1 MQGSSYSLIERDTF
15 SEQYT
20 RILKNDLAL
29 GINMRAFLL
38 SLLMMTV
45 CLAGCVSN
53 DAANE
58 SDIGDTTQDELALPV
73 WEIGDQW
80 LYTFITPE
88 FGEDSTRLVV
98 ADIREDDG
106 LFMLGI
112 SSEGE
117 AQRHAVINHNP
128 FLGRITMDGLSVYE
142 NGEPQQVFNFPWEV
156 GNTWQFRLLS
166 QDWIANTDNIYN
178 GEVSVS
184 AISNDGHTL
193 SYVFSGRDG
202 FIKNLVWSDNE
213 GVKNLEMTLNQ
224 KNVGYSG
231 DVYFYRAGDIHD
243 NLYEENDQ
251 EIYDTFLDEG
261 YSPNEAW
268 DTLVW
273 YLDVEISQQGGSGSL
288 SIKDHQG
295 ASPLT
300 RAWGAGATEK
310 GSFGT
315 IPSNSGEHSI
325 TVTLRGQDSH
335 VHLKV
340 AGALVRSWTL

>member
-1 MQGSSYSLIERDTF
+1 MTGR
-15 SEQYT
+15 
-20 RILKNDLAL
+20 LKAP
-29 GINMRAFLL
+29 FLV
-38 SLLMMTV
+38 LLLLCTSV
-45 CLAGCVSN
+45 LAGCVS
-53 DAANE
+53 DSE
-58 SDIGDTTQDELALPV
+58 SAQEADTTTEDQKQLPV
-73 WEIGDQW
+73 WEVGDNW
-80 LYTFITPE
+80 LYTFITPQ
-88 FGEDSTRLVV
+88 FGEDSARLVV
-98 ADIREDDG
+98 ADVRTDDG

-128 FLGRITMDGLSVYE
+128 FLGRVTMDGLSVYE
-142 NGEPQQVFNFPWEV
+142 NGDPQPVFNFPWMV
-156 GNTWQFRLLS
+156 GNSWDFRLLG
-166 QDWIANTDNIYN
+166 QDWTATTDNIYN
-178 GEVSVS
+178 GDVTVS
-184 AISNDGHTL
+184 ATSTEDHEL
-193 SYVFSGRDG
+193 SYVFSGSQG
-202 FIKNLVWSDNE
+202 FIKSLLWTDNE
-213 GVKNLEMTLNQ
+213 GIDHLEMNLNQ
-224 KNVGYSG
+224 KKTGYTG
-231 DVYFYRAGDIHD
+231 DVFFYRAGDIHD

-251 EIYDTFLDEG
+251 EIYDTFLDDG
-261 YSPNEAW
+261 YSPNEVW

-315 IPSNSGEHSI
+315 IPSNSGDHSI
-325 TVTLRGQDSH
+325 TVTVRGQDSF

>member
-1 MQGSSYSLIERDTF
+1 M
-15 SEQYT
+15 
-20 RILKNDLAL
+20 LKNKTVV
-29 GINMRAFLL
+29 GIGMRAYLL
-38 SLLMMTV
+38 SLLMITV
-45 CLAGCVSN
+45 SLAGCISN
-53 DAANE
+53 EDNTE
-58 SDIGDTTQDELALPV
+58 SGIDNTTEDDLILPQ
-73 WEIGDQW
+73 WQIGDQW
-80 LYTFITPE
+80 LYTFITPQ

-98 ADIREDDG
+98 ADVREDDG

-128 FLGRITMDGLSVYE
+128 FLGRVTMDGLSVYE
-142 NGEPQQVFNFPWEV
+142 NGEPQPVFNFPWEV
-156 GNTWQFRLLS
+156 GNTWAFRLLG
-166 QDWIANTDNIYN
+166 QDWSATTDNIYN

-184 AISNDGHTL
+184 ASSSEGHEL
-193 SYVFSGRDG
+193 DYVFSGRQG
-202 FIKNLVWSDNE
+202 FIKSLLWTDNE
-213 GVKNLEMTLNQ
+213 GVVNLQMSLVQ
-224 KNVGYSG
+224 KDTGYTG
-231 DVYFYRAGDIHD
+231 DVFFYRAGDIHD

-251 EIYDTFLDEG
+251 EVYDTFLDEG

-325 TVTLRGQDSH
+325 TVTVRGDGSF

>member
-1 MQGSSYSLIERDTF
+1 
-15 SEQYT
+15 
-20 RILKNDLAL
+20 
-29 GINMRAFLL
+29 MRAYVL

-45 CLAGCVSN
+45 SLAGCITQGDLSS
-53 DAANE
+53 
-58 SDIGDTTQDELALPV
+58 SDIGNTTEDELALPD
-73 WEIGDQW
+73 WQIGDQW

-88 FGEDSTRLVV
+88 FGEDSARLVV
-98 ADIREDDG
+98 ADVRTDDG

-128 FLGRITMDGLSVYE
+128 FLGRVTMDGLSVYE
-142 NGEPQQVFNFPWEV
+142 NGEPQSVFRFPWAA
-156 GNTWQFRLLS
+156 GDSWSFRLLG
-166 QDWIANTDNIYN
+166 QDWIASTENIYN
-178 GEVSVS
+178 GEVTVS
-184 AISNDGHTL
+184 ATSAEGHSL
-193 SYVFSGRDG
+193 NYVFSGREG
-202 FIKNLVWSDNE
+202 FIKSLLWTDDE
-213 GVKNLEMTLNQ
+213 GINHLEMNLNQ
-224 KNVGYSG
+224 KKTGYTG
-231 DVYFYRAGDIHD
+231 DVFFYRAGDIHD

-315 IPSNSGEHSI
+315 IPSNSGDHSI
-325 TVTLRGQDSH
+325 TVTLRGEDSFA
-335 VHLKV
+335 HLKV

>member
-1 MQGSSYSLIERDTF
+1 
-15 SEQYT
+15 
-20 RILKNDLAL
+20 
-29 GINMRAFLL
+29 MRAYVL

-45 CLAGCVSN
+45 SLAGCITQGDLSS
-53 DAANE
+53 
-58 SDIGDTTQDELALPV
+58 SDIGNTTEDELALPD
-73 WEIGDQW
+73 WQIGDQW

-88 FGEDSTRLVV
+88 FGEDSARLVV
-98 ADIREDDG
+98 ADVRTDDG

-128 FLGRITMDGLSVYE
+128 FLGRVTMDGLYVYE
-142 NGEPQQVFNFPWEV
+142 NGEPQSVFRFPWTT
-156 GNTWQFRLLS
+156 GDSWSFRLLG
-166 QDWIANTDNIYN
+166 QDWIASTENIYN
-178 GEVSVS
+178 GEVTVFATS
-184 AISNDGHTL
+184 AEGHSL
-193 SYVFSGRDG
+193 NYVFSGREG
-202 FIKNLVWSDNE
+202 FIKSLLWTDDE
-213 GVKNLEMTLNQ
+213 GINHLEMNLNQ
-224 KNVGYSG
+224 KKTGYTG
-231 DVYFYRAGDIHD
+231 DVFFYRAGDIHD

-315 IPSNSGEHSI
+315 IPSNSGDHSI
-325 TVTLRGQDSH
+325 TVTLRGEDSFA
-335 VHLKV
+335 HLKV

>member
-1 MQGSSYSLIERDTF
+1 MTGR
-15 SEQYT
+15 
-20 RILKNDLAL
+20 LKAP
-29 GINMRAFLL
+29 LL
-38 SLLMMTV
+38 VLLLLCTSV
-45 CLAGCVSN
+45 LAGCVS
-53 DAANE
+53 DSE
-58 SDIGDTTQDELALPV
+58 SAQGADTTTEDQKMLPV
-73 WEIGDQW
+73 WEIGDNW
-80 LYTFITPE
+80 LYTFITPQ
-88 FGEDSTRLVV
+88 FGEDSARLVV
-98 ADIREDDG
+98 ADVRTDDG

-128 FLGRITMDGLSVYE
+128 FLGRVTMDGLSVYE
-142 NGEPQQVFNFPWEV
+142 NGDPQPVFNFPWMV
-156 GNTWQFRLLS
+156 GNSWDFRLLG
-166 QDWIANTDNIYN
+166 QDWTATTDNIYN
-178 GEVSVS
+178 GEVTVS
-184 AISNDGHTL
+184 ATSTEDHEL
-193 SYVFSGRDG
+193 SYVFSGSQG
-202 FIKNLVWSDNE
+202 FIKSFLWTDNE
-213 GVKNLEMTLNQ
+213 GIDHLEMNLNQ
-224 KNVGYSG
+224 KKTGYTG
-231 DVYFYRAGDIHD
+231 DVFFYRAGDIHD

-251 EIYDTFLDEG
+251 EIYDTFLDDG
-261 YSPNEAW
+261 YSPNEVW

-315 IPSNSGEHSI
+315 IPSNSGDHSI
-325 TVTLRGQDSH
+325 TVTVRGQDSF

>member
-1 MQGSSYSLIERDTF
+1 MRLLSQVHLVVVSYSEHK
-15 SEQYT
+15 T
-20 RILKNDLAL
+20 RIVKNKTEL
-29 GINMRAFLL
+29 GYIMRAYLL
-38 SLLMMTV
+38 SVLMVTV
-45 CLAGCVSN
+45 SLAGCIS
-53 DAANE
+53 NE
-58 SDIGDTTQDELALPV
+58 SSTESNTGNTTGDDLMLPEWQV
-73 WEIGDQW
+73 GDQW
-80 LYTFITPE
+80 LYTFITPQ

-128 FLGRITMDGLSVYE
+128 FLGRVTMDGLSVYE
-142 NGEPQQVFNFPWEV
+142 NGEPQPVFDFPWEI
-156 GNTWQFRLLS
+156 GNTWQFRLLG
-166 QDWIANTDNIYN
+166 QDWTASTDEIYD
-178 GEVSVS
+178 GEVTVS
-184 AISNDGHTL
+184 ATSGEGHEL
-193 SYVFSGRDG
+193 NYVFSGRQG
-202 FIKNLVWSDNE
+202 FIKSLFWIDNE
-213 GVKNLEMTLNQ
+213 GVNNLQMNLVQ
-224 KNVGYSG
+224 KETGYTGNVF
-231 DVYFYRAGDIHD
+231 FYRAGDIHD

-251 EIYDTFLDEG
+251 EVYDTFLDEG

-288 SIKDHQG
+288 SIKDHEG

-315 IPSNSGEHSI
+315 IPSTSGEHSI
-325 TVTLRGQDSH
+325 TVTVRGADSY